1 MDSAT
6 IITLSIV
13 VVLIIAVLVLA
24 GLALSVRSFTV
35 LTELI
40 RSIGSEVVAHVQENR
55 QALTTS
61 LTETERNIVS
71 ALPDDTRTTQEKAD

>member
-1 MDSAT
+1 MASSD

-13 VVLIIAVLVLA
+13 AVLTVAILVLG

-55 QALTTS
+55 QAQTTS
-61 LTETERNIVS
+61 LKETERNILS
-71 ALPDDTRTTQEKAD
+71 ALPEDTHTMPEKDG

>member
-1 MDSAT
+1 MSSAD

-13 VVLIIAVLVLA
+13 AVLTVAILVLG

-40 RSIGSEVVAHVQENR
+40 RSIGSEVVQHVLENR
-55 QALTTS
+55 QAQTTS
-61 LTETERNIVS
+61 LQETEHNIVS
-71 ALPDDTRTTQEKAD
+71 ALSDVTPITPEKDD